1 MKFVIPNT
9 RLSIA
14 NALRMCG
21 YHFER
26 EHEKSNEV
34 SAARNMGAGDFPR
47 FHVYATLQKSS
58 EPDPYGRKQDLN
70 MNLHLDQKGASYN
83 GASAHSGEY
92 EGPLVEQEA
101 ARIKKVLADSQAQ

>member
-1 MKFVIPNT
+1 MRFLIRDT

-14 NALRMCG
+14 NALRICG

-26 EHEKSNEV
+26 EHEGTNEV
-34 SAARNMGAGDFPR
+34 SAARNMGNGDFPR

-58 EPDPYGRKQDLN
+58 EPDPYGRKKDLN

-83 GASAHSGEY
+83 GTSAHSGEY
-92 EGPLVEQEA
+92 EGTIIEQEA
-101 ARIKKVLADSQAQ
+101 ARIQKVLTENK